1 MEVKMELKT
10 RFQYTYFLHTF
21 VINESK
27 YAKYILKLLKEE
39 KFKLRIF
46 QKDKDLEIYTH
57 FLPKIREVLFSTFE
71 LEDKNKKE
79 KFDELP
85 IETKAAVL
93 AHYPSITFEYEM
105 KKDMQGK
112 TIDENS
118 IFFKIQKVG
127 IVLFN
132 TGICFLYLK
141 TNIEESEN
149 FADVLNFNYKFRDIN
164 QEYNNLKN
172 YDKIKVQ
179 ADSFENIQELQEFIY
194 NITGPNTDAL
204 KLNLDI
210 ERFYTYSYACIKQ
223 DVWNV
228 DTSFEGIKNDFYK
241 YVNILPSDSNKDSL
255 ICENAKVIANSKFSK
270 IGISK
275 LGVNLLCSDCDIDNY
290 TILEQE
296 FEKKYFYTYILSL
309 YLKVYLKKLN
319 YKFKQGVNLQNT
331 RKEFVEFT
339 KNIWV
344 QEVTTEDIGSLYYKD
359 LKETLEIEKIYGDVK
374 NKYDILYRELKIE
387 KNEKISTCM
396 VVILGIILLFNVLNF
411 FLTLL

>member
-141 TNIEESEN
+141 TNIEESEK

-275 LGVNLLCSDCDIDNY
+275 LDVNLLCSDCDIDNY

-296 FEKKYFYTYILSL
+296 FENKYFYTYILSL